1 MVQLEPLR
9 HHTRFAAASVLLVC
23 GLVIS
28 PILDSG
34 HSAAI
39 LNSGRVPSAPPRFE
53 ISWLR
58 GQLRLAGHT
67 VSSRHEV
74 DLLQVAAGSYPEHEI
89 SLTFEPLGL
98 VPDDWAASS
107 IQTLY
112 ALAETLSAHAVLSA
126 NELVIRGVAG
136 IRSGWPVRLEALRQ
150 SLPADIVVRTNVL
163 LVADT
168 FRLADSCSRVVAQFA
183 PGPINFDKSST
194 EFRSSS
200 YAVLDRTVAI
210 ARACR
215 ESTISIT
222 GHTDSSGDES
232 WNERLSLE
240 RANTVATY
248 IERRGIAAARLI
260 VTGAG
265 SSEPIAENDTS
276 YGRSLNRRIEVVLG
290 DAQH

>member
-1 MVQLEPLR
+1 MR
-9 HHTRFAAASVLLVC
+9 HHTRFAAAALLLAC
-23 GLVIS
+23 GLAIS

-34 HSAAI
+34 HSADI
-39 LNSGRVPSAPPRFE
+39 LDSGRVPSAPPRFE

-58 GQLRLAGHT
+58 GQLQLAGHT
-67 VSSRHEV
+67 ASRQHEN
-74 DLLQVAAGSYPEHEI
+74 DLLQVAAGSYPEHAI
-89 SLTFEPLGL
+89 SSTFELLRL
-98 VPDDWAASS
+98 VPDDWAANS

-136 IRSGWPVRLEALRQ
+136 DRSGWPIRLEALRR
-150 SLPADIVVRTNVL
+150 SLPADIAVRTNVL

-194 EFRSSS
+194 KFRSSA

-248 IERRGIAAARLI
+248 IERGGIAATRLI
-260 VTGAG
+260 VAGAG